1 MAGRRGSEIIT
12 PVATLCYS
20 HLTQVDDNGKY
31 RAELV
36 FGNDLNS
43 QETALM
49 EKLEKSSAD
58 LIEAEWGK
66 KSKGKKTGII
76 RADQTATDDDLHN
89 NCLGIIRPWSKPRN
103 GENTVKFKHVN
114 NIKTLLTA
122 DEVKRTFYD
131 GCKVRAV
138 VVGFTFSIDGNN
150 GVSWFLNQ
158 LIFCGDG
165 ERIGGG
171 ASEADDALAS
181 LCGGSDEEDGAVD
194 SLL

>member
-36 FGNDLNS
+36 IGNDLND
-43 QETALM
+43 QESDLMAKM
-49 EKLEKSSAD
+49 EKASAD
-58 LIEAEWGK
+58 LIEAEWSG
-66 KSKGKKTGII
+66 KSKGKKSGII

-103 GENTVKFKHVN
+103 GENTIKFKSVS
-114 NIKTLLTA
+114 NIKMLLTEA
-122 DEVKRTFYD
+122 EVKRTFYD

-138 VVGFTFSIDGNN
+138 ICPFTFDVDGNK
-150 GVSWFLNQ
+150 GISWFLNQ
-158 LIFCGDG
+158 LVFCGDG

-181 LCGGSDEEDGAVD
+181 LCGADEEEGAVD